1 MAPTEEWMEAMP
13 TATVVDLVH
22 KLLCGLFDLGICI
35 CAVYNVVHF
44 YLDLCERKLLR
55 FLILCWVLLP
65 NLFCGETESFASGFL
80 FFEFS

>member
-55 FLILCWVLLP
+55 FLILCWVLLADP
-65 NLFCGETESFASGFL
+65 VPPANTEVIVIGFSGY
-80 FFEFS
+80 